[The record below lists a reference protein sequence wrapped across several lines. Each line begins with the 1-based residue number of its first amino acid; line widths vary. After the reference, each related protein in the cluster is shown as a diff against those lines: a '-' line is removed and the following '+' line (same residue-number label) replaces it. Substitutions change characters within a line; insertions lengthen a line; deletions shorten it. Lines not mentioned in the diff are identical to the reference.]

1 MKRIPLVKAFTLIEM
16 LVVVVII
23 AVLAVV
29 ALPRFLNIQTDGRI
43 ALFDAAQS
51 QFQTAITFAH
61 SKWLVNGGGNSE
73 MNDLPGFGED
83 ANGNPQL
90 DINDEGYPLGVDKN
104 SPMGAPYNIGQGHQ
118 GCVAIWDAIMNSDLT
133 VTTDRDNF
141 DGFDFVSRR
150 QNLTFLTKEGD
161 SVTAQA
167 LCYYIF
173 TAEGHH
179 RNPDRAEYVFWY
191 NSRTGEITNSR
202 PDDIQLE
209 RVE

>member
-1 MKRIPLVKAFTLIEM
+1 MRRIPLVKAFTLIEM

-43 ALFDAAQS
+43 AQFEAAQS
-51 QFQTAITFAH
+51 QFQSAITFAH

-83 ANGNPQL
+83 QNGNPQL

-118 GCVAIWDAIMNSDLT
+118 GCVSIWDAIMNTDLT

-150 QNLTFLTKEGD
+150 QNLTFLTKEGNP
-161 SVTAQA
+161 VTAQA

-202 PDDIQLE
+202 PSDI
-209 RVE
+209 

>member
-1 MKRIPLVKAFTLIEM
+1 MRRIPLIKAFTLIEM

-23 AVLAVV
+23 AILAVV

-43 ALFDAAQS
+43 AQFEAAQS
-51 QFQTAITFAH
+51 QFQSAITFAH

-83 ANGNPQL
+83 QNGTPQL

-118 GCVAIWDAIMNSDLT
+118 GCVSIWDAIMNTDLT

-150 QNLTFLTKEGD
+150 QNLTFLTKEGN

-202 PDDIQLE
+202 PSDI
-209 RVE
+209 

>member
-1 MKRIPLVKAFTLIEM
+1 MNVSYRKRTQIEAFTLIEL
-16 LVVVVII
+16 LVVIVII
-23 AVLAVV
+23 TVLSVV
-29 ALPRFLNIQTDGRI
+29 ALPRFLNIQSDSRI
-43 ALFDAAQS
+43 AIFNSAQS
-51 QFQTAITFAH
+51 QFQSAITFAH

-104 SPMGAPYNIGQGHQ
+104 SPMGAPYNIGRGHQ
-118 GCVAIWDAIMNSDLT
+118 GCVAIWDAIMNTDLT

-150 QNLTFLTKEGD
+150 QNLTFLTKEGN

-167 LCYYIF
+167 LCYYIY

-191 NSRTGEITNSR
+191 NSRTGEVTNSR
-202 PDDIQLE
+202 PEDI
-209 RVE
+209 

>member
-43 ALFDAAQS
+43 AQLDAAQS

-83 ANGNPQL
+83 VNGNPQL

-118 GCVAIWDAIMNSDLT
+118 GCVAIWDAIMNTDLT
-133 VTTDRDNF
+133 ATTDRDNF

-202 PDDIQLE
+202 PDDI
-209 RVE
+209 

>member
-1 MKRIPLVKAFTLIEM
+1 MRRIPLIKAFTLIEM

-43 ALFDAAQS
+43 AQFEAAQS
-51 QFQTAITFAH
+51 QFQSAITFAH

-83 ANGNPQL
+83 QNGNPQL

-118 GCVAIWDAIMNSDLT
+118 GCVSIWDAIMNTDLT

-150 QNLTFLTKEGD
+150 QNLTFLTKEGN

-202 PDDIQLE
+202 PSDI
-209 RVE
+209 